1 MSTQQLHNVD
11 QLIDSV
17 VKHDVHD
24 RIINYLVKT
33 NREIAIQELREK
45 TVKLIN
51 ALNEFISN
59 IDNPQ

>member
-24 RIINYLVKT
+24 RIINYLVKM
-33 NREIAIQELREK
+33 NEEIIIRELREK
-45 TVKLIN
+45 TIELIKT
-51 ALNEFISN
+51 LNEFIEN